1 MRRRMIITTIFLSLL
16 LIAFLLFIGGFSIS
30 FHPFSIEFTRLY
42 NMMGWLCII
51 ACGIFFSHHHRL
63 EQQKHYAKQLEEYQ
77 EYAQKEYLSSIKHL
91 QDTLVTMCK
100 EKDAHIHELEV
111 QLNNK
116 QQSQENGN

>member
-1 MRRRMIITTIFLSLL
+1 MRRRMIITTILLSLL
-16 LIAFLLFIGGFSIS
+16 LIVFLLLLGGFSIS

-42 NMMGWLCII
+42 NMLGWLCII
-51 ACGIFFSHHHRL
+51 ACGTFFSLDNRI

-77 EYAQKEYLSSIKHL
+77 EYAQKEYLESIKQL

-100 EKDAHIHELEV
+100 EKDARIHELEV